1 MQGLQST
8 RGYFDIDYYPGGAAG
23 TMTNVNALF
32 NNSSTSYAGAMN
44 DSGQFTAYVVFP
56 GPHQGW
62 LDSGGTVTNF
72 GVTSAASTLSL
83 AINSN
88 GDEGDAACRLPVTRL
103 GLCLHRRDMLSV
115 EFRRS
120 HLHATITALNT
131 SGQAVGWAD
140 TGDGVG
146 VPPHDAEVWSYT
158 ISGGSLVSQSTTDL
172 QFNGLATAYPGV
184 QSSQALAINSSG
196 TVVIGASDS
205 ASDAVPNIDTAYF
218 LYNMNTRAF
227 TSLGSLMLYDPIGAT
242 TSPGGGHDQA
252 INNAGQVVGRI
263 ATSSGGDNAAI
274 WQNGLITDLNTKYAG
289 ILPAGFTLNNA
300 TAIDNYGDIAGW
312 GTDASGNTNQAFVII
327 NPRLPGDANLDGKVD
342 VNDLTIV
349 LSHFGQTGTTWTQ
362 GEFTGSGTV
371 NVNDLTIVLAHYGQ
385 TAGLSAGPV
394 AAVPEPSTLVLIGVG
409 GMGLLSLVWR
419 RQQRA

>member
-8 RGYFDIDYYPGGAAG
+8 RGYYDIDYYPGGAAG

-32 NNSSTSYAGAMN
+32 NNSSTSYAGAIN

-72 GVTSAASTLSL
+72 GVTHAPPPPFPSRST
-83 AINSN
+83 ATATK
-88 GDEGDAACRLPVTRL
+88 GACVQTAGDASQAFVRIGGTCYPLN
-103 GLCLHRRDMLSV
+103 SV
-115 EFRRS
+115 VPTYS
-120 HLHATITALNT
+120 ATITALNT

-227 TSLGSLMLYDPIGAT
+227 TSLGSLMLYDPIGRT
-242 TSPGGGHDQA
+242 NLPRRRPRPGH
-252 INNAGQVVGRI
+252 
-263 ATSSGGDNAAI
+263 
-274 WQNGLITDLNTKYAG
+274 
-289 ILPAGFTLNNA
+289 
-300 TAIDNYGDIAGW
+300 
-312 GTDASGNTNQAFVII
+312 
-327 NPRLPGDANLDGKVD
+327 
-342 VNDLTIV
+342 
-349 LSHFGQTGTTWTQ
+349 
-362 GEFTGSGTV
+362 
-371 NVNDLTIVLAHYGQ
+371 
-385 TAGLSAGPV
+385 
-394 AAVPEPSTLVLIGVG
+394 
-409 GMGLLSLVWR
+409 
-419 RQQRA
+419 QQRRTGGRADRYEQRR